1 MKEKDLR
8 DFIKETADVFDNTDT
23 HGPDWK
29 DINVKSER
37 PEMAHVSI
45 RIPKDDLVA
54 IKKAANKI
62 GVGYTTYIRMLLKK
76 SISR

>member
-1 MKEKDLR
+1 LKEKDFH
-8 DFIKETADVFDNTDT
+8 DFVKETADFFDNTDT
-23 HGPDWK
+23 HGPVWK
-29 DINVKSER
+29 DTNVKFER

-45 RIPKDDLVA
+45 RIPKNDLVA